1 MRVLFWLRSDAE
13 KIPGGDVTY
22 AGSIAPLLRRRGV
35 KITISSDQD
44 INLSSYDAVHLFNIV
59 NIEETLDQIHK
70 AKTARKPVVIAPE
83 YANLSRFFLHSH
95 WKADVLR
102 RITGEP
108 IAGSIFSVKER
119 LRGTATLKKRIFTE
133 STRIVAKSQRERQ
146 ELLRDFGVPVGKITV
161 IPNGVSTKPGDAI
174 RFFKKYQVKDFILSV
189 GRIEPIKNQLMLIRA
204 TKDLDYPLV
213 LIGAGSS
220 SAPEYEKQC
229 RKEAAGRNV
238 LFIPWLAHER
248 LFDAYKAALVH
259 VAPSYSETFSFTTAE
274 ALLSGTQ
281 AVVTK
286 ESPYREYFGNSV
298 FPCDPYDLSSVRQA
312 IEDAL
317 SRPKNLRN
325 VRSRLEVELSWEN
338 VARRLTEE
346 YKRL

>member
-35 KITISSDQD
+35 KVTISSDQD
-44 INLSSYDAVHLFNIV
+44 INLSSYDTVHLFNIV

-189 GRIEPIKNQLMLIRA
+189 GRIEPIKNQITLIRA

-213 LIGAGSS
+213 FIGTGAASQS
-220 SAPEYEKQC
+220 EYERRC
-229 RKEAAGRNV
+229 RDESRTRDTH
-238 LFIPWLAHER
+238 FIPWLPREQ
-248 LFDAYKAALVH
+248 LFDAYAGALAH
-259 VAPSYSETFSFTTAE
+259 VAPSFSETFSYTTAE

-286 ESPYREYFGNSV
+286 ESPYREYFGGSV
-298 FPCDPYDLSSVRQA
+298 FPCDPYDVASVREAVTEA
-312 IEDAL
+312 IRFPKKL
-317 SRPKNLRN
+317 SVTQRYLTR
-325 VRSRLEVELSWEN
+325 ELSWQN
-338 VARRLTEE
+338 VAKRLTEE